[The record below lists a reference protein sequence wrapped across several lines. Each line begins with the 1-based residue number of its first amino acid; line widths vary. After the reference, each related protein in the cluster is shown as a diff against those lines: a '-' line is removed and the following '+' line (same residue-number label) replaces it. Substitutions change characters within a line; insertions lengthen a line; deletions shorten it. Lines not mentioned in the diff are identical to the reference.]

1 MYRVVLETKVFSFWG
16 RRFLN
21 HVVLLFHNH
30 ILMEKSVI
38 LHLNKRFDPLSP
50 RMLCAKY
57 NWNLEKCWYIMWRI
71 AVSLTRNLGSIS
83 RYDVFISRYDVIISR
98 QSRCKKLFFNHGYR
112 YMYTCIVGEGGG
124 KVCLVCMVLDELHVL
139 MNRALISIRNKSS
152 PILFD
157 VDRDFYHRPS
167 VW

>member
-1 MYRVVLETKVFSFWG
+1 MYRVLLETKVFLFWG

-30 ILMEKSVI
+30 ILLEKSVI

-57 NWNLEKCWYIMWRI
+57 NWNLEKCWYIVWRI

-124 KVCLVCMVLDELHVL
+124 KVCLVCVFLDEYTRIDEP
-139 MNRALISIRNKSS
+139 RAYFNQKQII
-152 PILFD
+152 P
-157 VDRDFYHRPS
+157 HS
-167 VW
+167 VWRR